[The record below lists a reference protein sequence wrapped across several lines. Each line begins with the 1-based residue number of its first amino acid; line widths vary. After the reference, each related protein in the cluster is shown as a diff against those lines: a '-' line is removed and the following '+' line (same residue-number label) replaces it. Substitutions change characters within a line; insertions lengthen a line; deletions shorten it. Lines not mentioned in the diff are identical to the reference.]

1 VGAATETE
9 LKEKKARV
17 EDAMHATK
25 AAVEEGIVPGGG
37 IALLKSIK
45 TLKDL
50 KLDGDM
56 QLGINIL
63 IKALE
68 SPLRQIAV
76 NAGYEGATVVEKVKN
91 SKEKYYGFDALNE
104 QYTDM
109 IAAGIIDP
117 TKVVRIALQNAASV
131 AGLLLTTEGLVS
143 EIPEAE
149 KHPPMPHGGG
159 GGMY

>member
-1 VGAATETE
+1 
-9 LKEKKARV
+9 
-17 EDAMHATK
+17 
-25 AAVEEGIVPGGG
+25 
-37 IALLKSIK
+37 
-45 TLKDL
+45 
-50 KLDGDM
+50 M

-76 NAGYEGATVVEKVKN
+76 NAGHEGATIVEKVKN
-91 SKEKYYGFDALNE
+91 SKEKHYGFDALSE

-143 EIPEAE
+143 EIPEE
-149 KHPPMPHGGG
+149 DKTPPMPHGGG
-159 GGMY
+159 GMY